1 MAGIKEECGVF
12 GIYDL
17 DGGNVVPS
25 IYYGLTSLQHRGQ
38 ESCGL
43 AVSDTKGERGNVK
56 FHKDLGLV
64 SEVLRQDVVR
74 KYEGD
79 IGIGHVRYSTTGASV
94 AENAQPLVLSYVKGT
109 LALAHN
115 GNLVNTP
122 ELKWELIQNG
132 AIFHTTT
139 DSEVI
144 AFQMCIRDSVRNSD
158 TCNTDLIHCLH
169 KFIKLI
175 LTGDDN
181 NFCKLMNA
189 FFRKFRN

>member
-1 MAGIKEECGVF
+1 MSAGFESKVKVRQENTIGGNQMAGIKEECGVF

-56 FHKDLGLV
+56 FHKELGLV

-115 GNLVNTP
+115 GNL
-122 ELKWELIQNG
+122 
-132 AIFHTTT
+132 
-139 DSEVI
+139 
-144 AFQMCIRDSVRNSD
+144 
-158 TCNTDLIHCLH
+158 
-169 KFIKLI
+169 
-175 LTGDDN
+175 
-181 NFCKLMNA
+181 
-189 FFRKFRN
+189 